1 MPPPFPPRQ
10 TARSPSTL
18 RFLVLLPALFIIGHG
33 ARAGDVWVSPDANFT
48 TNLKAER
55 VREAPDWSPELP
67 LPLSLADAVE
77 AARRRLGTVT
87 KDAKDWFVYDLTLD
101 HNLPN
106 APLKWT
112 YEITLC
118 RVAADADQRDA
129 CKVDGYARLE
139 VAMNGKVGTLA
150 KRASQF
156 LRWSRDGACAT
167 LPYQQSSH
175 FTVHD
180 NDIRSTSLPRQVILD
195 GPDWKLNEPM
205 PLDIA
210 HAARR
215 ALDEAAKLVDDAP
228 QWSIHS
234 LSLQV
239 SPGTSSKWCYTF
251 SITRTLKE
259 HPGANDGEMVIQ
271 VTLDGKLGLPQRRP
285 D

>member
-10 TARSPSTL
+10 TARSPSHL

-33 ARAGDVWVSPDANFT
+33 AWAGDVWVSPDANFT
-48 TNLKAER
+48 SSLKAER

-87 KDAKDWFVYDLTLD
+87 KDAKAWFVYDLTLS
-101 HNLPN
+101 HNLPS
-106 APLKWT
+106 APLKWS

-118 RVAADADQRDA
+118 RVAVNADQRDA

-139 VAMNGKVGTLA
+139 VALNGKVGTLA
-150 KRASQF
+150 KRAPPF
-156 LRWSRDGACAT
+156 LRWSRDGSCAA
-167 LPYQQSSH
+167 LPYQQSNR
-175 FTVHD
+175 FTFHD
-180 NDIRSTSLPRQVILD
+180 NEIRETSLPRQVILD
-195 GPDWKLNEPM
+195 GPDWTLNEPM

-215 ALDEAAKLVDDAP
+215 ALDEAAKLVDDP
-228 QWSIHS
+228 SQWRIHS

-239 SPGTSSKWCYTF
+239 SPGTSTKWCYSF

-259 HPGANDGEMVIQ
+259 HPGANEGAMVIQ
-271 VTLDGKLGLPQRRP
+271 MTLDGKLGLPQRRP